1 MAELNVKMGVSGVSQ
16 FIQSM
21 NSAGAS
27 VKTID
32 AALKANEKEL
42 KATGDAA
49 TYMQQKSQLL
59 NGKLKEQKKAID
71 DAQKALKTLKDNGT
85 SEASKSFQDM
95 QRKLLEAQSAMM
107 DTEEQIRELGEASIE
122 SAAETDKLAD
132 SLGGLNKKVS
142 LEQVTSAIHSITT
155 GLENAAKKAISLS
168 DTIFT
173 AVMDKAKWADDAQT
187 MALMYGIDLKT
198 FLQMQKLVQNGLDT
212 TVDAVLGA
220 QSKMKKNVG
229 SGSDSIME
237 TLRELNLLQIQL
249 GKDGDVEIIPEDSLQ
264 LFWDAGQAIMALTD
278 EYEKENKAQQLFGK
292 SWKELVPLFDE
303 YKSLEEYKQ
312 ALESTTTNTEE
323 EVNVLAELNDKVG
336 ELKGNFDT
344 LETKVMAGLA
354 PALTKGADALSGLLE
369 QLLAYLD
376 TPEGQKAL
384 DDMAKA
390 VEGLFTDLSNID
402 PDEIVKGFAGVFNG
416 IVTGL
421 QWLVNN
427 SGTVISA
434 LEAIVIGWGALKL
447 VGGALEIYKL
457 IQGIMGLTGAGA
469 ASAAGAA
476 GAAAGTSW
484 GTAFANAVIAAAP
497 WLIGLYTLLNPAETG
512 NNDLVDKNGEL
523 TAEAWSDFL
532 VQRQLFSN
540 SGEKGYWSQLIE
552 EAGEI
557 VEASANLWDD
567 VEGIKALSKYA
578 QTGNK
583 EQLAAELEALG
594 YVLKTAAE
602 TVESVTVDDTGHMY
616 DAAGNNVGY
625 MMPKGEGEVIP
636 HSVYKKSKVMPI
648 SPVTW
653 FENGLEFR
661 NVEGEELAELLG
673 GENGAV
679 DVPAEIVVED
689 GAAQIEEQVGTV
701 PIPVELVV
709 TDKNGNLLE
718 TFDVD
723 PDGFNANGLWSVPF
737 DGYHAVL
744 HKGERVVPAREVA
757 ASRNFSSNLYVES
770 MYMNNGTDADGL
782 AAAMAAAQRRT
793 MSGYGS

>member
-1 MAELNVKMGVSGVSQ
+1 
-16 FIQSM
+16 
-21 NSAGAS
+21 
-27 VKTID
+27 
-32 AALKANEKEL
+32 
-42 KATGDAA
+42 
-49 TYMQQKSQLL
+49 
-59 NGKLKEQKKAID
+59 
-71 DAQKALKTLKDNGT
+71 
-85 SEASKSFQDM
+85 
-95 QRKLLEAQSAMM
+95 
-107 DTEEQIRELGEASIE
+107 
-122 SAAETDKLAD
+122 
-132 SLGGLNKKVS
+132 
-142 LEQVTSAIHSITT
+142 
-155 GLENAAKKAISLS
+155 
-168 DTIFT
+168 
-173 AVMDKAKWADDAQT
+173 
-187 MALMYGIDLKT
+187 
-198 FLQMQKLVQNGLDT
+198 
-212 TVDAVLGA
+212 
-220 QSKMKKNVG
+220 
-229 SGSDSIME
+229 
-237 TLRELNLLQIQL
+237 
-249 GKDGDVEIIPEDSLQ
+249 
-264 LFWDAGQAIMALTD
+264 
-278 EYEKENKAQQLFGK
+278 
-292 SWKELVPLFDE
+292 
-303 YKSLEEYKQ
+303 
-312 ALESTTTNTEE
+312 
-323 EVNVLAELNDKVG
+323 
-336 ELKGNFDT
+336 
-344 LETKVMAGLA
+344 
-354 PALTKGADALSGLLE
+354 
-369 QLLAYLD
+369 
-376 TPEGQKAL
+376 
-384 DDMAKA
+384 
-390 VEGLFTDLSNID
+390 
-402 PDEIVKGFAGVFNG
+402 
-416 IVTGL
+416 
-421 QWLVNN
+421 
-427 SGTVISA
+427 
-434 LEAIVIGWGALKL
+434 
-447 VGGALEIYKL
+447 
-457 IQGIMGLTGAGA
+457 MGLTGAGA

-512 NNDLVDKNGEL
+512 NNDLVDKNGDL
-523 TAEAWSDFL
+523 TAEGWTDFYN
-532 VQRQLFSN
+532 QREWFSR

-636 HSVYKKSKVMPI
+636 HSAYKKSKVMPI

-709 TDKNGNLLE
+709 TNKNGNLLE